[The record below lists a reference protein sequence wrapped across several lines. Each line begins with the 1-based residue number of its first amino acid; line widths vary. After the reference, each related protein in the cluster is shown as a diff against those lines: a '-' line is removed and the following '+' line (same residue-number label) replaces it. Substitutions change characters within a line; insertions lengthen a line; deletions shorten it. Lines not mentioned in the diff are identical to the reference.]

1 MAKKVSARQAA
12 IDYLRENNGGPC
24 PVKEVTAEAARRAKL
39 KGKTPEATVAAQL
52 YVAAK
57 KGHLFAI
64 PERGMVAL
72 LPETAAN
79 GDGATESGETA
90 EGAADGEA
98 SLAGDLSREAR
109 TAGRRQAKPDPKP
122 APSKKR
128 QRVHA

>member
-1 MAKKVSARQAA
+1 MSKKISARQAA
-12 IDYLRENNGGPC
+12 IDYLREHDGGPC

-39 KGKTPEATVAAQL
+39 KGKTPDATVAAQL

-57 KGHLFAI
+57 RGSVFAI

-72 LPETAAN
+72 LPETPDPGEGEGEQA
-79 GDGATESGETA
+79 GSGE
-90 EGAADGEA
+90 AAAALDT
-98 SLAGDLSREAR
+98 DLSREAR

-128 QRVHA
+128 QRAHA